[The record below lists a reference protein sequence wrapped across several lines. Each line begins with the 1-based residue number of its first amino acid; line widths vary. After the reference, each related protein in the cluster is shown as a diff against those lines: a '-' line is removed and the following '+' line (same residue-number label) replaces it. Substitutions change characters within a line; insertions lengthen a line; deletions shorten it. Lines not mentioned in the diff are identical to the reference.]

1 MENYTIKGKF
11 GKITITEKAIKKA
24 IVGVLNNIEE
34 KIVFTDNKWR
44 PAKRGAKSLDVC
56 ETNHIEVT
64 SAADGI
70 CVELY
75 IKIRGDNTANNITDE
90 IVSKIDKSLVSLM
103 GEETSSIT
111 LNIQKNTTKIPFN
124 Q

>member
-1 MENYTIKGKF
+1 MENYTIKGEF
-11 GKITITEKAIKKA
+11 GKILITEKAIKKA
-24 IVGVLNNIEE
+24 VVGVLNNVEE
-34 KIVFTDNKWR
+34 KIVFTDNKWK

-64 SAADGI
+64 SVADGV

-75 IKIRGDNTANNITDE
+75 IKIKGENKANNITEE
-90 IVSKIDKSLVSLM
+90 IVREIDKSLVSLM
-103 GEETSSIT
+103 GEEASSIT
-111 LNIQKNTTKIPFN
+111 LNIQKNTNMLPFS